1 MVKTGGN
8 MARHMARSV
17 QRQNEKRCHLIERK
31 KQYFSSKKHSDG
43 MKRRDACETCGDR
56 IV

>member
-17 QRQNEKRCHLIERK
+17 QRQNEKRCHLVERK